1 MILYQRTNVELT
13 KNTIFKFILLEDK
26 YNINARFVYEIY
38 STEIYQE

>member
-26 YNINARFVYEIY
+26 NNINIRFVYEIY